1 VSASSEIDAR
11 VNLAGI
17 PLRNPVLTASGTF
30 GYGTELAPFLDLTR
44 IGGFVAKSLT
54 PEPRIGNPPP
64 RIAEVP
70 AGMLNAI
77 SLENV
82 GVEAFISEKLPALPA
97 GVTVIASV
105 FGTAPHEYAEV
116 CKRLADVPRVA
127 GIEVNASCPHV
138 KSGGI
143 EFGQD
148 PRVLAELVRVV
159 RGAASQPLLVKL
171 SPNVTSIAEMAKVCE
186 DEGADGLSLINAVQA
201 FDVDVESRRPVL
213 KNGLGGLSGPAIRPI
228 ALRMV
233 WQAAQAVRIPIC
245 GIGGIAS
252 AEDAVK
258 FMLCGASA
266 VQVGTI
272 NYLDPEAAGRIADG
286 IVDYAARQGFPRV
299 ADLTGAL
306 DAA

>member
-1 VSASSEIDAR
+1 M
-11 VNLAGI
+11 
-17 PLRNPVLTASGTF
+17 
-30 GYGTELAPFLDLTR
+30 
-44 IGGFVAKSLT
+44 AKSLT

-82 GVEAFISEKLPALPA
+82 GVEAFVSEKLPALPA

-148 PRVLAELVRVV
+148 PRVLADLVRVV
-159 RGAASQPLLVKL
+159 RGANRTRAY
-171 SPNVTSIAEMAKVCE
+171 SPRYPVCCSPE
-186 DEGADGLSLINAVQA
+186 IRT
-201 FDVDVESRRPVL
+201 RR
-213 KNGLGGLSGPAIRPI
+213 ATR
-228 ALRMV
+228 
-233 WQAAQAVRIPIC
+233 
-245 GIGGIAS
+245 
-252 AEDAVK
+252 
-258 FMLCGASA
+258 
-266 VQVGTI
+266 
-272 NYLDPEAAGRIADG
+272 
-286 IVDYAARQGFPRV
+286 
-299 ADLTGAL
+299 
-306 DAA
+306 